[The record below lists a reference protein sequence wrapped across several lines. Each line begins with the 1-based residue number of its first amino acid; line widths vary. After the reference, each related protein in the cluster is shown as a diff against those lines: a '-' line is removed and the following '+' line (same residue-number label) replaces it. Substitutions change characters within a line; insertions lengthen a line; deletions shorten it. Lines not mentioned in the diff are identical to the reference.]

1 MVTVTMARNTQKG
14 GAKHHLTI
22 NERILLHLLENF
34 KFKKQKEAP
43 QCVTQKGIA
52 EAVNIRWN
60 HVPRAMAQLKKMD
73 YVFEAATHIEGKT
86 RRQKAYYLTD
96 DGLLSAKNLRERI
109 LNWEVYLKK
118 PGGQVVKLRLS
129 GVNSTLKTNFSSLK
143 LYMNLSKEN
152 LIDAEVLVHGAK
164 EESEAQKEPT
174 EIRKKTFFVSGE
186 ISWPEEL
193 IGRDSEIKTLQEWID
208 DDAHRTIVLYGSIGV
223 GKSSLMAQMLQKYK
237 DRKNIFWYQMPEN
250 DSLKNLLISLSK
262 FLSQLESTNLASYLS
277 DHNTIE
283 LDEVMRIIEKGLKN
297 KEVIA
302 AFDNYFKVNEA
313 LVDFFS
319 ALSDLAVE
327 SEDLLLMITASET
340 TPFFCRFYDKRDTRK
355 KKIAELTV
363 KGLDMKDCKQLLGT
377 PNIDEDSLRKIH
389 LLTHGHPLTLEL
401 IKLGDVN
408 NLKRIKGFSRQE
420 ASLLLYLKGVEREP

>member
-1 MVTVTMARNTQKG
+1 M
-14 GAKHHLTI
+14 
-22 NERILLHLLENF
+22 
-34 KFKKQKEAP
+34 
-43 QCVTQKGIA
+43 
-52 EAVNIRWN
+52 
-60 HVPRAMAQLKKMD
+60 
-73 YVFEAATHIEGKT
+73 
-86 RRQKAYYLTD
+86 
-96 DGLLSAKNLRERI
+96 
-109 LNWEVYLKK
+109 
-118 PGGQVVKLRLS
+118 
-129 GVNSTLKTNFSSLK
+129 
-143 LYMNLSKEN
+143 
-152 LIDAEVLVHGAK
+152 
-164 EESEAQKEPT
+164 
-174 EIRKKTFFVSGE
+174 
-186 ISWPEEL
+186 SWPKEL
-193 IGRDSEIKTLQEWID
+193 IGRDSEIKTLRDWID
-208 DDAHRTIVLYGSIGV
+208 GDAHRTIVIYGSIGV
-223 GKSSLMAQMLQKYK
+223 GKSSLMAQMLQEYK

-250 DSLKNLLISLSK
+250 DSLKTLLISLSK

-297 KEVIA
+297 KGVIA

-340 TPFFCRFYDKRDTRK
+340 TPFFCRFYDKHDTRK
-355 KKIAELTV
+355 KKIAELTL